1 MAVRVKITNTE
12 IGKEAEVLNHLQS
25 RGIQDI
31 DVEMDNV
38 QIREAAK
45 VMDGWS
51 DVQIGD
57 AVFMLQEYMN
67 QLDGGSKEYKV
78 IQKALK
84 EIEASPTTVK
94 DILKKFLPQ
103 LTVGTL
109 SNIFGKMLFK
119 N

>member
-1 MAVRVKITNTE
+1 MAIKVKIMNSE
-12 IGKEAEVLNHLQS
+12 IGKEAEVLRRLQS
-25 RGIQDI
+25 SGMQDI

-57 AVFMLQEYMN
+57 VLFMLQEHMEK
-67 QLDGGSKEYKV
+67 LDSSSKEYKV

-84 EIEASPTTVK
+84 EIEESPATVR
-94 DILKKFLPQ
+94 DTLKKFLSQ